1 MMIFIL
7 FTLILYWIGGAIYIM
22 SGVKNDNDLK
32 IVFGFLNILTGTISI
47 FSIIKIMIDHGI
59 H

>member
-7 FTLILYWIGGAIYIM
+7 FTLILYWIGGAIYII
-22 SGVKNDNDLK
+22 SGFKNDSDLK
-32 IVFGFLNILTGTISI
+32 IILGFLNMLTGTISI